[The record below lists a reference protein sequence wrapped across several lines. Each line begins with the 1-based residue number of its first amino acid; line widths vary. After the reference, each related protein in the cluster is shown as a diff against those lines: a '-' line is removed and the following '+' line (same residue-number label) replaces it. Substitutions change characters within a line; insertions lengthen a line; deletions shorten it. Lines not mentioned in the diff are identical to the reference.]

1 MSARPALH
9 AAPALADWQAQWTAT
24 LLHGAA
30 APALAARDAGDARI
44 RARVY
49 TEAYRLR
56 LVEVLGRDYPVLQ
69 AVLGAS
75 AFAALGRD
83 YLVAHPSDR
92 PSLRDFG
99 RHLPRWLRRAPG
111 VAPARRDELAELAAF
126 EWAQGE
132 VFDAAD
138 ADVALLADLAGI
150 EAARWAALPLR
161 LRPSTRLLR
170 LRGNAPARVLAHA
183 QQQPLPAPQ
192 RTVAPRVWL
201 LWRRGREVHWRALDD
216 DEVAVLPALR
226 GGCRFGALCEGL
238 AGVTAQADV
247 ALRAASL
254 LKRWLDDE
262 LLMRFAAPPAAVLPV
277 PEPPLPEPL
286 FPESLLPEP
295 ESRDANPDP
304 Q

>member
-1 MSARPALH
+1 MSARPVAR

-30 APALAARDAGDARI
+30 APALAARDASDAQV

-49 TEAYRLR
+49 AEAYRLR
-56 LVEVLGRDYPVLQ
+56 LIEVLGRDYPVLQ

-83 YLVAHPSDR
+83 YLAAHPSDR

-111 VAPARRDELAELAAF
+111 LAPARRAELAELAAF

-138 ADVALLADLAGI
+138 ADVALLADLADI
-150 EAARWAALPLR
+150 EPARWAALPLR

-170 LRGNAPARVLAHA
+170 LRGNAPAQVLAHA
-183 QQQPLPAPQ
+183 QQQQPLLAPQ
-192 RTVAPRVWL
+192 RAAAARLWL

-216 DEVAVLPALR
+216 DEAAVLPALR

-262 LLMRFAAPPAAVLPV
+262 LLARFAGPSAAALP
-277 PEPPLPEPL
+277 
-286 FPESLLPEP
+286 FSESPV
-295 ESRDANPDP
+295 S
-304 Q
+304 